1 MRVIRPFT
9 THVVNPIARRF
20 ASWLP
25 GFGIL
30 EHRGRRSGRLNVFRR
45 DDWYVF
51 ALTYGADVEWVKN
64 VVAAGGCIL
73 RTRGRAVR
81 LIEPEVF
88 VDPRRRLMPLV
99 VRIVLR
105 FDRATEFLR
114 MRIAVPPTARQEAGH
129 DPRFDSPRIP
139 RDNCMSSA
147 VDRPECTCGGVACQT
162 SGSSDRV
169 RTYAATRRTWQ
180 RTW

>member
-1 MRVIRPFT
+1 MTAPRTRMRVIRPFT

-30 EHRGRRSGRLNVFRR
+30 EYRGRKSGRTYRTPLNVFRR
-45 DDWYVF
+45 GDWYVF

-88 VDPRRRLMPLV
+88 VDPSRRLMPLV

-105 FDRATEFLR
+105 FDRASEFLR
-114 MRIAVPPTARQEAGH
+114 MRIA
-129 DPRFDSPRIP
+129 
-139 RDNCMSSA
+139 
-147 VDRPECTCGGVACQT
+147 
-162 SGSSDRV
+162 
-169 RTYAATRRTWQ
+169 
-180 RTW
+180 